1 MLELA
6 AAICAGGAAAMAVL
20 CVALPGP
27 LTQATG
33 WSLPHRLAN
42 RVWLG
47 ESALAA
53 STAWPWLD
61 GRLLLAA
68 EACAGLVGTA
78 AAILLTGLPALGVAA
93 FAGSIALVRVTAASR
108 SHRLRRE
115 RQDAVLEAVRMLRQL
130 LETGAGTVQQ
140 AIAILAERGPVPLRK
155 EFRLIAATSLG
166 KRQAWA
172 TARDRVAEPL
182 FDMLAAAVLI
192 QGPGGGE
199 LAPLF
204 AELEGTVTSAQEVA
218 RGGGASGAS
227 PFGGGDHRL
236 AAGRLSAGPLDLSL
250 ALPGRVSCLA
260 RPAVP
265 PGDARRHGCLLF
277 LDAAPSPPRG
287 AAARKA
293 ERCLSLCSRAGPSP
307 RG

>member
-1 MLELA
+1 MLELG

-20 CVALPGP
+20 CFALPGP

-68 EACAGLVGTA
+68 EACAGVVGTA

-93 FAGSIALVRVTAASR
+93 FAGSIALVRVTVASR
-108 SHRLRRE
+108 SHGLRRE

-166 KRQAWA
+166 KRHAWA
-172 TARDRVAEPL
+172 TARDRIAEPL

-204 AELEGTVTSAQEVA
+204 AELEATVTSAQEVEREAEALQVQA
-218 RGGGASGAS
+218 RSAAAIIVSLPVAFLLILSTFRS
-227 PFGGGDHRL
+227 PY
-236 AAGRLSAGPLDLSL
+236 LDAFH
-250 ALPGRVSCLA
+250 ALPGQ
-260 RPAVP
+260 
-265 PGDARRHGCLLF
+265 LF
-277 LDAAPSPPRG
+277 LVAMLAVMAASYLWMRRLLHLEGLQRVRLSDA
-287 AAARKA
+287 
-293 ERCLSLCSRAGPSP
+293 
-307 RG
+307 